1 MSVPSGH
8 GRRSRPF
15 IHPDHCPA
23 PPRKPIQVLP
33 TLVANQIAAGE
44 VVERPASVVKEVV
57 ENALDA
63 GGTRVTV
70 ELEQGGIELIRVTD
84 DGCGIPA
91 DELHLALAP
100 HATSKIRSSEELEAI
115 ATKGFRGE
123 ALASIASVSRMSIR
137 SRTADDDGGAVI
149 ECEGVTIAPVK
160 PASGAVGTVVTVRN
174 LFFNT
179 PARRKFLRTPAT
191 EQGRCVDVVKDL
203 ALSHPS
209 IGFTVMTDGK
219 RGFNVPPGQS
229 PRERALAVLGE
240 ELEEQM
246 LEVSADSADR
256 GGLAHAGAATL
267 WGLVGMPTLARATA
281 SAQHVALNGR
291 IIRDKTIQHAIKEAY
306 RGLIEPGRHPTAV
319 LLIEMDPR
327 GVDVN
332 VHPAKTEVRF
342 RDSSLIHSLV
352 LRTIRDALQRTD
364 LTAGYSA
371 PTHPRYTPGIAP
383 TNGSASHAYPQR
395 INTNPSSAAA
405 FAEAF
410 KERFTAP
417 PASNGRMDFA
427 PTSTNAAEEGSK
439 AWPRMNTDN
448 TDQGAMPFPIRVDS
462 SSSGAGSPSLPSSVS
477 SVGSVFQ
484 APALVDITPTTRPL
498 QVHNSFLVTQ
508 DERGMVI
515 IDQHAL
521 HERVMF
527 EKLLDRVMG
536 NAERAGVPLESQ
548 RLLMPA
554 IIPADSRRLEA
565 MEACRV
571 EGGLFHR
578 IGLTAEQVGPETI
591 AVHAFP
597 TFLFDRNVEVE
608 SFVTELLDR
617 AAADAAGGGS
627 GGGGAGFTGGPSSE
641 QALHEVL
648 DMMACKAAI
657 KAGNALSDLEI
668 AELLAFRERT
678 ERSASCPHG
687 RPTSVRLTIKDLER
701 MFHRS

>member
-1 MSVPSGH
+1 MDGGAATSAQPT
-8 GRRSRPF
+8 RQ
-15 IHPDHCPA
+15 
-23 PPRKPIQVLP
+23 PIRVLP

-44 VVERPASVVKEVV
+44 VVERPASVVKELV

-63 GGTRVTV
+63 GGTRVIV
-70 ELEQGGIELIRVTD
+70 ELEQGGVELIRISD
-84 DGCGIPA
+84 DGSGIPA
-91 DELHLALAP
+91 DELALALAP

-137 SRTADDDGGAVI
+137 SRTGHDDAAAEI
-149 ECEGVTIAPVK
+149 ECEGVTLAPVK
-160 PASGAVGTVVTVRN
+160 PAAGPVGTVVTVRN

-203 ALSHPS
+203 ALAHPS
-209 IGFTVMTDGK
+209 IGFSVVSDGRK
-219 RGFNVPPGQS
+219 GFEVPPGQS
-229 PRERALAVLGE
+229 PRERALTVLGE
-240 ELEEQM
+240 ELEGQM
-246 LEVSADSADR
+246 LEVTADSADR
-256 GGLAHAGAATL
+256 HGLAHAGAVSL
-267 WGLVGMPTLARATA
+267 WGLIGMPALARATA
-281 SAQHVALNGR
+281 AAQHVALNGR
-291 IIRDKTIQHAIKEAY
+291 IIRDKTVQHAIKEAY
-306 RGLIEPGRHPTAV
+306 RGLIEPGRHPMAV
-319 LLIEMDPR
+319 LLIEIDPR
-327 GVDVN
+327 SVDVN

-342 RDSSLIHSLV
+342 RDSSLVHSMV
-352 LRTIRDALQRTD
+352 LRTIREALQRAD
-364 LTAGYSA
+364 LTAGYAPSA
-371 PTHPRYTPGIAP
+371 APPRYTPGLAP
-383 TNGSASHAYPQR
+383 PVQTNAA
-395 INTNPSSAAA
+395 SAAA

-410 KERFTAP
+410 KARFGRAP
-417 PASNGRMDFA
+417 DANQTIQFTTEGTES
-427 PTSTNAAEEGSK
+427 AEEGGGEGGR
-439 AWPRMNTDN
+439 PRMNTDG
-448 TDQGAMPFPIRVDS
+448 TDLNGLIRVDPRSSAAGSGFLS
-462 SSSGAGSPSLPSSVS
+462 SSALSVNSVVNSGSL
-477 SVGSVFQ
+477 
-484 APALVDITPTTRPL
+484 LDIAPTTRPL

-508 DERGMVI
+508 DDRGMVI

-527 EKLLDRVMG
+527 EKLLGRVMG
-536 NAERAGVPLESQ
+536 TDGRAGVPLESQ

-554 IIPADSRRLEA
+554 VIKADARRIEALES
-565 MEACRV
+565 CRV
-571 EGGLFHR
+571 EGGLFQR
-578 IGLTAEQVGPETI
+578 IGLVAEQVGPDAI

-617 AAADAAGGGS
+617 AAAEAGGTGAGS
-627 GGGGAGFTGGPSSE
+627 GFAGGPSSE

-668 AELLAFRERT
+668 AELLAYRDRT
-678 ERSASCPHG
+678 ERAASCPHG

>member
-1 MSVPSGH
+1 MDGGAATPSIPATAQ
-8 GRRSRPF
+8 RR
-15 IHPDHCPA
+15 
-23 PPRKPIQVLP
+23 PIAVLP

-44 VVERPASVVKEVV
+44 VVERPASVVKELV

-63 GGTRVTV
+63 GGTRITV
-70 ELEQGGIELIRVTD
+70 ELEQGGVELIRITD

-91 DELHLALAP
+91 GELHLALAP
-100 HATSKIRSSEELEAI
+100 HATSKIRSSDELEAI

-137 SRTADDDGGAVI
+137 SRTAGDDAAAEI
-149 ECEGVTIAPVK
+149 ECEGVTTGAVR
-160 PASGAVGTVVTVRN
+160 PAGGPVGTVVTVRN

-203 ALSHPS
+203 ALAHPS
-209 IGFTVMTDGK
+209 IGFCVVSDGRK
-219 RGFNVPPGQS
+219 GFDVPANQS
-229 PRERALAVLGE
+229 PRDRALAVLGE
-240 ELEEQM
+240 ELADQM
-246 LEVSADSADR
+246 IEVSADSADR
-256 GGLAHAGAATL
+256 HGLGHAGAASL
-267 WGLVGMPTLARATA
+267 WGLVGLPTLARATA
-281 SAQHVALNGR
+281 AAQHVALNGR

-319 LLIEMDPR
+319 LLIEIDPR
-327 GVDVN
+327 SVDVN

-342 RDSSLIHSLV
+342 RDSSLLHSMV
-352 LRTIRDALQRTD
+352 LRTIRDALQRAD
-364 LTAGYSA
+364 LTAGYA
-371 PTHPRYTPGIAP
+371 PPAARPPFGAGLMP
-383 TNGSASHAYPQR
+383 TESGAASIQ
-395 INTNPSSAAA
+395 TNPSSAAA

-410 KERFTAP
+410 KARFTA
-417 PASNGRMDFA
+417 AASSNGQIQFA
-427 PTSTNAAEEGSK
+427 AENRGAAEESRSGG
-439 AWPRMNTDN
+439 PRPEQGYTAL
-448 TDQGAMPFPIRVDS
+448 DQARARVEPRPLM
-462 SSSGAGSPSLPSSVS
+462 AGPPAV
-477 SVGSVFQ
+477 SVFSSPAA
-484 APALVDITPTTRPL
+484 APAVLLNIAPTTRPL

-554 IIPADSRRLEA
+554 VIKADPRRLEA
-565 MEACRV
+565 LEACRTP
-571 EGGLFHR
+571 GGLFHR
-578 IGLTAEQVGPETI
+578 IGLMAEQVGPDAI

-608 SFVTELLDR
+608 PFVSELLDR
-617 AAADAAGGGS
+617 AAAEA
-627 GGGGAGFTGGPSSE
+627 GGGGASGSGAGFAGGPSSE

-657 KAGNALSDLEI
+657 KAGNALSDHEV
-668 AELLAFRERT
+668 AELLAYRERT
-678 ERSASCPHG
+678 ERAASCPHG

>member
-1 MSVPSGH
+1 MDG
-8 GRRSRPF
+8 GAATT
-15 IHPDHCPA
+15 A
-23 PPRKPIQVLP
+23 PTRQPIRVLP

-44 VVERPASVVKEVV
+44 VVERPASVVKEIV

-63 GGTRVTV
+63 GGTRITL

-91 DELHLALAP
+91 DELHLAIAP
-100 HATSKIRSSEELEAI
+100 HATSKIRSSDELEAI

-137 SRTADDDGGAVI
+137 SRTVGQDEGAQI
-149 ECEGVTIAPVK
+149 DCEGVTVAPVK
-160 PASGAVGTVVTVRN
+160 PAGGPVGTAVTVRN

-179 PARRKFLRTPAT
+179 PARRKFLRTPST

-203 ALSHPS
+203 SLAHPS
-209 IGFTVMTDGK
+209 IGFSVVTDG
-219 RGFNVPPGQS
+219 RRVFEVPPNQS

-240 ELEEQM
+240 ELEGQM
-246 LEVSADSADR
+246 LEVSADSAER
-256 GGLAHAGAATL
+256 HGMAHAGAASL
-267 WGLVGMPTLARATA
+267 WGLIGLPALARATA

-327 GVDVN
+327 SVDVN

-342 RDSSLIHSLV
+342 RDSSLVHSLV
-352 LRTIRDALQRTD
+352 LRTIREALQRTD
-364 LTAGYSA
+364 LTAGYSGNGG
-371 PTHPRYTPGIAP
+371 HVPRPSYTPGLTP
-383 TNGSASHAYPQR
+383 TVGPSPV
-395 INTNPSSAAA
+395 INPASAAA

-410 KERFTAP
+410 KARFGRPPDTNQSIQFTTESTASTERHRGDWARTNTYGDGQGLVPSQFGVDPRSSEA
-417 PASNGRMDFA
+417 GFA
-427 PTSTNAAEEGSK
+427 PQ
-439 AWPRMNTDN
+439 P
-448 TDQGAMPFPIRVDS
+448 S
-462 SSSGAGSPSLPSSVS
+462 SAYSVPSVVNSSEPSLI
-477 SVGSVFQ
+477 
-484 APALVDITPTTRPL
+484 DIAPTTRPL

-508 DERGMVI
+508 DQHGMVI

-554 IIPADSRRLEA
+554 VIKADTRRIEA
-565 MEACRV
+565 LEACRV

-578 IGLTAEQVGPETI
+578 IGLAAEQVGPDSI
-591 AVHAFP
+591 AVNAFP

-608 SFVTELLDR
+608 PFVTELLDR
-617 AAADAAGGGS
+617 AAADGERGDGAS
-627 GGGGAGFTGGPSSE
+627 GRGFSGGPSSE

-657 KAGNALSDLEI
+657 KAGNALSDHEI
-668 AELLAFRERT
+668 AELLAYRESTDRA
-678 ERSASCPHG
+678 ASCPHG
-687 RPTSVRLTIKDLER
+687 RPTSVRLTIKDLEK

>member
-1 MSVPSGH
+1 MDGGAATTFPT
-8 GRRSRPF
+8 RQ
-15 IHPDHCPA
+15 
-23 PPRKPIQVLP
+23 PIRVLP

-44 VVERPASVVKEVV
+44 VVERPASVVKELV

-70 ELEQGGIELIRVTD
+70 ELEQGGVELIRISD

-91 DELHLALAP
+91 DELALALAP

-137 SRTADDDGGAVI
+137 SRTNHDDAAAEI
-149 ECEGVTIAPVK
+149 ECEGVTLAPVK
-160 PASGAVGTVVTVRN
+160 PAGGPVGTVVTVRN

-203 ALSHPS
+203 ALAHPS
-209 IGFTVMTDGK
+209 IGFSVVSDGRK
-219 RGFNVPPGQS
+219 GFEVPPGQS

-240 ELEEQM
+240 ELEGQM
-246 LEVSADSADR
+246 LEVTADSADR
-256 GGLAHAGAATL
+256 HGLAHAGAASL
-267 WGLVGMPTLARATA
+267 WGLIGMPALARATA
-281 SAQHVALNGR
+281 AAQHVALNGR
-291 IIRDKTIQHAIKEAY
+291 IIRDKTIQHAVKEAY
-306 RGLIEPGRHPTAV
+306 RGLIEPGRHPMAV
-319 LLIEMDPR
+319 LLIEIDPR
-327 GVDVN
+327 SVDVN

-342 RDSSLIHSLV
+342 RDSSLVHSMV
-352 LRTIRDALQRTD
+352 LRTIREALQRAD
-364 LTAGYSA
+364 LTAGYS
-371 PTHPRYTPGIAP
+371 PPVGPRYTPGLAP
-383 TNGSASHAYPQR
+383 PVQTNAA
-395 INTNPSSAAA
+395 SAAA

-410 KERFTAP
+410 KARFGRSP
-417 PASNGRMDFA
+417 DSNQTIPFTTEG
-427 PTSTNAAEEGSK
+427 TEHAEEGK
-439 AWPRMNTDN
+439 ADWPRINTDG
-448 TDQGAMPFPIRVDS
+448 TDQGIMPSQFRVDPRS
-462 SSSGAGSPSLPSSVS
+462 SVAGSFSPPVPSVVNAPS
-477 SVGSVFQ
+477 
-484 APALVDITPTTRPL
+484 LVDITPTTRPL

-508 DERGMVI
+508 DDRGMVI

-554 IIPADSRRLEA
+554 VIRADARRLEA
-565 MEACRV
+565 LEACRV
-571 EGGLFHR
+571 EGGLFDR
-578 IGLTAEQVGPETI
+578 IGLAAEQVGPDSV

-608 SFVTELLDR
+608 PFVTELLDR
-617 AAADAAGGGS
+617 AAAEA
-627 GGGGAGFTGGPSSE
+627 GGAGAGSGFAGGPSSE

-657 KAGNALSDLEI
+657 KAGNALSDMEI
-668 AELLAFRERT
+668 AELLAYRDRT
-678 ERSASCPHG
+678 ERAASCPHG